1 MEPEHEERQLIK
13 KERDFEK
20 LQQSSPNSKTFHSNE
35 RPSGPRRDSSVDMKT
50 AETAFK
56 YLQRTDKNDAEMA
69 RISTRSN
76 VQGSLCPPLISGAQ
90 IPSLLARQGDVNV
103 KVAPQGCKN
112 QNQAVI
118 DHHAQWA
125 RMQLPDHSSHIP
137 THNHCHAD
145 FPRKEHHVMQ
155 SEHRR
160 HHDNKHTQQYHT
172 TMTSSQVQDSHTRH
186 FHHEMSPHFRV
197 KHEELCR
204 FRDIKP
210 AFRPIA

>member
-1 MEPEHEERQLIK
+1 MEPEHGERQLIK

-20 LQQSSPNSKTFHSNE
+20 LQQWSPNSKKLHSNE
-35 RPSGPRRDSSVDMKT
+35 RPSGTRRDTTVDMKT

-56 YLQRTDKNDAEMA
+56 YLQRTGRNDTEMVH
-69 RISTRSN
+69 ISTSSSI
-76 VQGSLCPPLISGAQ
+76 QGSACQPLRSSAQ
-90 IPSLLARQGDVNV
+90 IPSLLDRPGDT
-103 KVAPQGCKN
+103 KVAAYACKN
-112 QNQAVI
+112 QAVV

-137 THNHCHAD
+137 AQNHCHAD
-145 FPRKEHHVMQ
+145 FPRNAHHVMQ

-160 HHDNKHTQQYHT
+160 HHDNDHTQQYKK
-172 TMTSSQVQDSHTRH
+172 MTSSQVQDSRTRH
-186 FHHEMSPHFRV
+186 FHHGMSPHFRV

-210 AFRPIA
+210 SFRPIA